1 MECLRGIKSDKVAID
16 VITGSVGQ
24 ITKNDVEFAATAGA
38 SIVAFNV
45 KQENGVAGIAKH
57 EGVNIISHDIIYE
70 LINQVRDAMKNLLDP
85 ELKENKLG
93 AAEVRAVFSV
103 SKGGKVGGCMVTE
116 GIIKRDKLARVFR
129 KGKEIARGKISAL
142 KRFKDDASEV
152 RAGYECGVNLSN
164 FNDIEAGDI
173 IECFEIL
180 EIRPDL

>member
-1 MECLRGIKSDKVAID
+1 MFIDAIH
-16 VITGSVGQ
+16 
-24 ITKNDVEFAATAGA
+24 
-38 SIVAFNV
+38 FNV

-142 KRFKDDASEV
+142 KRFKDDVKEV
-152 RAGYECGVNLSN
+152 KEGYECGMSFENY
-164 FNDIEAGDI
+164 NDIQVGDF
-173 IECFEIL
+173 IECYEIETIAAKL
-180 EIRPDL
+180 A